1 MGGCRAAY
9 AVAVDRAPSTEP
21 AIPTAR
27 RRPRV
32 PMQTLQGIAVS
43 SGIAIGE
50 ALVINDEG
58 YHIARRLIPRDS
70 VERELGQFRRALE
83 QVANQIEG
91 NRLQVDREL
100 GEQYAAIFTAHL
112 QLLRDPR
119 LSDEIE
125 AYIRERHYAPE
136 YAVSTTLRRY
146 VRLIQQMNNAYLA
159 ERAND
164 LVDLDKALLDALRG
178 ARHHGL
184 ADLASPVI
192 VFAHNLTPSETASL
206 HRQFV
211 LGFVTEVG
219 GAGGHTA
226 IVAKALEIPAIV
238 GAGRFPSEVNGG
250 GLVIIDGDEGLV
262 ILAPDEDT
270 LQQYRQRGDARRSRA
285 QRLTADCD
293 LPAQTTDGARIA
305 VQANIEFPEEAAI
318 CLERGAEGIGLYR
331 TEFLYLGAG
340 SEPTEDEHY
349 AAYANVARTMGS
361 RPVTIRTFDLG
372 ADKLGTGFEEKN
384 PFLGLRSIRLSLR
397 RLPLFRT
404 QLRAILRASVEGN
417 VRVMFPLVSTLNEL
431 RQAKRLL
438 ADTME
443 DLEEEGLPFNR
454 HIPIGMMVETP
465 AAVVTLAS
473 FLPEVD
479 FISIGT
485 NDLIQ
490 YALAVDRTNPEVG
503 DLYSASE
510 PAVLKLIEHSVNA
523 ARARDVP
530 VGLCGQMSG
539 SAMYVM
545 LLIGL
550 GLRSLSVPPS
560 AVPEI
565 KTVCRGVSASH
576 CENIARRALALDGA
590 REVDAFLREEL
601 RKALPELASA

>member
-1 MGGCRAAY
+1 
-9 AVAVDRAPSTEP
+9 
-21 AIPTAR
+21 
-27 RRPRV
+27 
-32 PMQTLQGIAVS
+32 MQKLQGIAVS

-50 ALVINDEG
+50 ALVISNEG
-58 YHIARRLIPRDS
+58 YYIARRLIPRDS
-70 VERELGQFRRALE
+70 VEGELQQFRRALE
-83 QVANQIEG
+83 QVAAKIEG
-91 NRLQVDREL
+91 NRQQVDREL

-119 LSDEIE
+119 LRDEVE
-125 AYIRERHYAPE
+125 AFIRERHYSPE

-146 VRLIQQMNNAYLA
+146 VKLIQQMDNPYLA

-164 LVDLDKALLDALRG
+164 LVDLEKALLSSLLG
-178 ARHHGL
+178 ARHQGL
-184 ADLASPVI
+184 ADLAAPVI

-238 GAGRFPSEVNGG
+238 GAGQFPGEVTGG
-250 GLVIIDGDEGLV
+250 GQVVIDGDEGLV
-262 ILAPDEDT
+262 ILAPDEPT
-270 LQQYRQRGDARRSRA
+270 LEQYRRRADARRSRT
-285 QRLTADCD
+285 QRLSASCD
-293 LPAQTTDGARIA
+293 LPAQTTDGERISI
-305 VQANIEFPEEAAI
+305 QANIEFPEEAAI

-331 TEFLYLGAG
+331 TEFLYLGARQ
-340 SEPTEDEHY
+340 EPTEDEHF
-349 AAYANVARTMGS
+349 AAYTNVARTMGG

-417 VRVMFPLVSTLNEL
+417 VRVMFPLVSTLSEL
-431 RQAKRLL
+431 RQARRLL

-443 DLEEEGLPFNR
+443 DLQEEGLPFNR
-454 HIPIGMMVETP
+454 NLPVGMMVETP

-490 YALAVDRTNPEVG
+490 YTLAVDRTNPEVG

-510 PAVLKLIEHSVNA
+510 PAVLKLIEQSVA
-523 ARARDVP
+523 AASARDVP
-530 VGLCGQMSG
+530 VSLCGQMSG
-539 SAMYVM
+539 SPLYVM

-565 KTVCRGVSASH
+565 KTVCRGVSARH
-576 CENIARRALALDGA
+576 CADVARRALSLEGA

-601 RKALPELASA
+601 RKASPEHANC